1 MGWSN
6 NACGSNGFVGN
17 MLAKRG
23 GRVVVCR
30 RSARGCATGRVPP
43 VACDG
48 VDVWRWMMTKGFSVN
63 DLPDGDRPRE
73 RLYHGGARELSLQ
86 ELLAVVIGVGSRG
99 AGTPLVALSLLKQF
113 GDLVTLGRAGIDE
126 FRSVRGIGF
135 AGACRLAAAFELG
148 KRFSR
153 ETRSNGGKIRT
164 PGDIAQL
171 FVDEMTHY
179 DREHFK
185 AALLNTKNQLLK
197 VVTVSIGSLNAS
209 IVHPREI
216 LKPAISSS
224 AASII
229 LVHNHPTGDPT
240 PSKEDI
246 EFTNRFAK
254 CGELIGIELLDHVI
268 IGAGTY
274 RSLKEG
280 GYF

>member
-1 MGWSN
+1 MSDDFCVSGLP
-6 NACGSNGFVGN
+6 NA
-17 MLAKRG
+17 
-23 GRVVVCR
+23 
-30 RSARGCATGRVPP
+30 
-43 VACDG
+43 
-48 VDVWRWMMTKGFSVN
+48 
-63 DLPDGDRPRE
+63 DRPRE
-73 RLYHGGARELSLQ
+73 RLYHVGAGELSLQ
-86 ELLAVVIGVGSRG
+86 ELLAVVIGVGSKG
-99 AGTPLVALSLLKQF
+99 AGAPLLALRMLKRF
-113 GDLVTLGRAGIDE
+113 GDLVTMGHADVDE
-126 FRSVRGIGF
+126 FSRIPGIGF
-135 AGACRLAAAFELG
+135 AGACRLVASFELG
-148 KRFSR
+148 KRFARDS
-153 ETRSNGGKIRT
+153 RSNGGTVKT
-164 PGDIAQL
+164 PRDIARL
-171 FVDEMTHY
+171 FIDEMRHY

-216 LKPAISSS
+216 LKPAISTS

-240 PSKEDI
+240 PSREDI

>member
-1 MGWSN
+1 MSEE
-6 NACGSNGFVGN
+6 
-17 MLAKRG
+17 
-23 GRVVVCR
+23 
-30 RSARGCATGRVPP
+30 
-43 VACDG
+43 
-48 VDVWRWMMTKGFSVN
+48 FSVN
-63 DLPDGDRPRE
+63 GLPEADRPRE
-73 RLYHGGARELSLQ
+73 RLYHVGAGELSLQ
-86 ELLAVVIGVGSRG
+86 ELLAVVIGTGSRG
-99 AGTPLVALSLLKQF
+99 AGAPLVALRLLKRF
-113 GDLVTLGRAGIDE
+113 GDLVTLGRCGVDE
-126 FRSVRGIGF
+126 LTGVTGIGF
-135 AGACRLAAAFELG
+135 ARSCQLVASFELG
-148 KRFSR
+148 KRFARDNRKCGESV
-153 ETRSNGGKIRT
+153 KT
-164 PGDIAQL
+164 PRDIARL
-171 FVDEMTHY
+171 FMDEMRHF

-185 AALLNTKNQLLK
+185 AALLDTKNQLLK

-216 LKPAISSS
+216 LKPAISTS

-240 PSKEDI
+240 PSREDI

>member
-1 MGWSN
+1 MS
-6 NACGSNGFVGN
+6 
-17 MLAKRG
+17 R
-23 GRVVVCR
+23 
-30 RSARGCATGRVPP
+30 
-43 VACDG
+43 
-48 VDVWRWMMTKGFSVN
+48 GFSVS
-63 DLPDGDRPRE
+63 DLPDADRPRE
-73 RLYHGGARELSLQ
+73 RLYHIGAGELSLQ
-86 ELLAVVIGVGSRG
+86 ELLAAVIGVGSKG
-99 AGTPLVALSLLKQF
+99 AGAPVLALRMLQQF
-113 GDLVTLGRAGIDE
+113 GDLVTLGHACVDE
-126 FRSVRGIGF
+126 LTRVPGIGF
-135 AGACRLAAAFELG
+135 AGACRLVAAFELG
-148 KRFSR
+148 KRFARDS
-153 ETRSNGGKIRT
+153 RSNGGTVKT
-164 PGDIAQL
+164 PRDIARL
-171 FVDEMTHY
+171 FIDEMRHY

-216 LKPAISSS
+216 LKPAISTS

>member
-1 MGWSN
+1 VVIPL
-6 NACGSNGFVGN
+6 GSPQSVARSVGV
-17 MLAKRG
+17 G
-23 GRVVVCR
+23 G
-30 RSARGCATGRVPP
+30 
-43 VACDG
+43 
-48 VDVWRWMMTKGFSVN
+48 WMMSEDFSVN
-63 DLPDGDRPRE
+63 GLPDTDRPRE
-73 RLYHGGARELSLQ
+73 RLYHVGAGEMSLQ
-86 ELLAVVIGVGSRG
+86 ELLAVVIGVGSKG
-99 AGTPLVALSLLKQF
+99 AGAPLVALRMLKRF
-113 GDLVTLGRAGIDE
+113 GDLVTLGNAGVDE
-126 FRSVRGIGF
+126 LSSIPGIGF
-135 AGACRLAAAFELG
+135 AGACRLVAAFELG
-148 KRFSR
+148 KRFARDSK
-153 ETRSNGGKIRT
+153 SNGGTVRT
-164 PGDIAQL
+164 PQDIARL
-171 FVDEMTHY
+171 FIDEMRHY

-216 LKPAISSS
+216 LKPAITSS

-254 CGELIGIELLDHVI
+254 CGRLIGIELLDHVI

-274 RSLKEG
+274 KSLKEG

>member
-1 MGWSN
+1 
-6 NACGSNGFVGN
+6 
-17 MLAKRG
+17 MLQR
-23 GRVVVCR
+23 
-30 RSARGCATGRVPP
+30 
-43 VACDG
+43 
-48 VDVWRWMMTKGFSVN
+48 FSVKGI
-63 DLPDGDRPRE
+63 PDNERPRE
-73 RLYHGGARELSLQ
+73 RLYHVGAVGLSLH
-86 ELLAVVIGVGSRG
+86 ELVAIVIGGGSRG
-99 AGTPLVALSLLKQF
+99 ASAPVVALKVLNEF
-113 GDLVTLGRAGIDE
+113 GDLVSLGRAVVDDLSGIP
-126 FRSVRGIGF
+126 GIGF
-135 AGACRLAAAFELG
+135 AKACQLVASFELG
-148 KRFSR
+148 KRFAR
-153 ETRSNGGKIRT
+153 ESRSNGNPVRT
-164 PGDIAQL
+164 PGDIARL
-171 FVDEMTHY
+171 FIDEMKHY

-185 AALLNTKNQLLK
+185 AAFLNTKNQLLK

-216 LKPAISSS
+216 LKPAISTS

-268 IGAGTY
+268 IGADGY